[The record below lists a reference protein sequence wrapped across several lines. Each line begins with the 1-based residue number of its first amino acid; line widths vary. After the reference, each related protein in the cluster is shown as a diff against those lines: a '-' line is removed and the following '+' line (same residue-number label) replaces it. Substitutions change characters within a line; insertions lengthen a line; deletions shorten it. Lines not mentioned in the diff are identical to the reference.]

1 MTDMLAGRV
10 AIVTGAGRGIGRAI
24 AEQLHL
30 LGAAVLIADNGTGID
45 GQGSDPSVARDDRE
59 ATDSVLR
66 HPLRDLRERVLGT
79 AHRHASGRDGLDRH
93 DEPPANPGRMDAS
106 AEPRFGPTDATRTIG
121 LRRREPRAARAAAR

>member
-45 GQGSDPSVARDDRE
+45 GQGSDPSIARDVAATLGDRAIAFADIPALPGGARLE
-59 ATDSVLR
+59 YRPVCSPLPATFLSVPS
-66 HPLRDLRERVLGT
+66 HC
-79 AHRHASGRDGLDRH
+79 
-93 DEPPANPGRMDAS
+93 
-106 AEPRFGPTDATRTIG
+106 
-121 LRRREPRAARAAAR
+121 